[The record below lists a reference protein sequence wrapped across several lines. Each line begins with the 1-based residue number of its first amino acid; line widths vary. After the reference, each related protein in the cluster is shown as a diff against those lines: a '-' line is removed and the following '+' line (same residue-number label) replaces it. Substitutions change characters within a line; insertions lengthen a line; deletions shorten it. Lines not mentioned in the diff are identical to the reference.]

1 MTELQEILNHVNAI
15 RDLLLSMQ
23 KNETIN
29 EETCETINV
38 EELSNEPKRCRSL
51 FNSTKFL
58 NKDERQRVLDFMNDD
73 VMNQINKQPS
83 HKQVSFTQQL
93 LKDKCN
99 VSVSNYMTN
108 KLLQY
113 KNTNK
118 TIRED
123 QK

>member
-1 MTELQEILNHVNAI
+1 MTDLQAILNHVNAI

-23 KNETIN
+23 KNETVN

-58 NKDERQRVLDFMNDD
+58 NKDERQRVLEFMNDD

-118 TIRED
+118 TIHED

>member
-1 MTELQEILNHVNAI
+1 MTELQAILNHVNAI

-29 EETCETINV
+29 EETCESINV

-73 VMNQINKQPS
+73 VMNQINKQPA

>member
-1 MTELQEILNHVNAI
+1 MTDLQAILNHVNAI

-23 KNETIN
+23 KNETVN

-73 VMNQINKQPS
+73 VMNQINKQPA

-113 KNTNK
+113 KNINK